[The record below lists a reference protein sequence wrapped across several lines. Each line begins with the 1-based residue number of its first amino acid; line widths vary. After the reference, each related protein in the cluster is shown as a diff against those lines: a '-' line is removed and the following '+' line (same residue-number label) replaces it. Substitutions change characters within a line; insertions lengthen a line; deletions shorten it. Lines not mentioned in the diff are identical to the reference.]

1 MLAKHSNHLLPP
13 SNGIRALKKFASTT
27 GVVDLNQNDSNS
39 NEKPSLMRTLT
50 KVKFDENTMQQ
61 AKRSVNASAST
72 FCMKQIEEK
81 IKIQNQNITH
91 VSTNS
96 VSSKIGSYLITSKKL
111 NADT

>member
-1 MLAKHSNHLLPP
+1 
-13 SNGIRALKKFASTT
+13 
-27 GVVDLNQNDSNS
+27 
-39 NEKPSLMRTLT
+39 MRTLT
-50 KVKFDENTMQQ
+50 KVKFDENTIATT

-72 FCMKQIEEK
+72 FCMKQLEEK

-91 VSTNS
+91 MSTNS